1 MPEISS
7 CAMEWAHGQFSWRG
21 GRGEESYLVEDLL
34 LFEVAELGKES
45 LEGELNLL
53 RVVST
58 VGER

>member
-1 MPEISS
+1 
-7 CAMEWAHGQFSWRG
+7 MEWAHGQFSWRG